1 MATEREQAVPVSK
14 AGGPGSTLMGAA
26 GARARRGGDSAR
38 GGGRGC
44 WGADAARSRLG
55 RCG

>member
-1 MATEREQAVPVSK
+1 MAMEREQAVPVSK

-26 GARARRGGDSAR
+26 GVRARRGGDSAR